1 MRRRAEPSPIP
12 GLGPRARRR
21 PFTRACFTASMR
33 DVDIRPMRDEDVVD
47 ADRVCVEVL
56 YTVFAGEEEAARAG
70 RQHARI
76 RHLLQTDP
84 GGSWVAE
91 HDGRVAGVALAL
103 IREDVWG
110 FSLFCVDAALQG
122 RGVGRELFARC
133 WEYGAGARGHLVL
146 SSTSPQAMSTY
157 AHTGLPIRPCVAA
170 AGIPDLSRAPDVD
183 DVVDMGE
190 AGIALADAIGRELRG
205 AGHGRDLPVPMAH
218 GARLRVFEDRA
229 FVLARGSNL
238 IMLGARD
245 EQAAQHVLWAQLVAA
260 GPGATVN
267 VDFLTAGQDWAL
279 PVCLDARLAL
289 SPDGPMFAGGALG
302 PLAPYIPSG
311 AYL

>member
-1 MRRRAEPSPIP
+1 
-12 GLGPRARRR
+12 
-21 PFTRACFTASMR
+21 
-33 DVDIRPMRDEDVVD
+33 MRDEDVAD
-47 ADRVCVEVL
+47 ADRVCLDVL
-56 YTVFAGEEEAARAG
+56 YSTFADEPEATRAA

-76 RHLLQTDP
+76 RHLLDTDP

-91 HDGRVAGVALAL
+91 QEGRVVGVGLAL
-103 IREDVWG
+103 IREGVWG
-110 FSLFCVDAALQG
+110 FSLFAVAQELQG
-122 RGVGRELFARC
+122 SGVGRELFARC

-146 SSTSPQAMSTY
+146 SSTNSQAMGIY
-157 AHTGLPIRPCVAA
+157 ARTGLPIRPCVAA
-170 AGIPDLSRAPDVD
+170 AGIPDLSRAPSVD
-183 DVVDMGE
+183 GVVDAGE

-218 GARLRVFEDRA
+218 GARLLVFEDRA
-229 FVLARGSNL
+229 FALARASNVIL
-238 IMLGARD
+238 LGARD
-245 EQAAQHVLWAQLVAA
+245 EQAAQCMLWGLFVS
-260 GPGATVN
+260 GPAGATVN

-279 PVCLDARLAL
+279 PVCLDARLML

>member
-1 MRRRAEPSPIP
+1 
-12 GLGPRARRR
+12 
-21 PFTRACFTASMR
+21 MR
-33 DVDIRPMRDEDVVD
+33 DVEIRPMRDGDVVD
-47 ADRVCVEVL
+47 ADRVCVDVL
-56 YTVFAGEEEAARAG
+56 YMTFAGEEEAVRAA

-76 RHLLQTDP
+76 RHLLDTDP

-91 HDGRVAGVALAL
+91 RDGRVEGVALAL
-103 IREDVWG
+103 IREGVWG
-110 FSLFCVDAALQG
+110 FSLFGVAAALQG

-146 SSTSPQAMSTY
+146 STTNPQAMGIY
-157 AHTGLPIRPCVAA
+157 ARTGLPIRPCVAA

-183 DVVDMGE
+183 DVVEAGE
-190 AGIALADAIGRELRG
+190 AGLPLADAIGRELRG
-205 AGHGRDLPVPMAH
+205 AGHGRDIPVPMAH
-218 GARLRVFEDRA
+218 GARLLVYKDRA
-229 FVLARGSNL
+229 FAVARASNL

-245 EQAAQHVLWAQLVAA
+245 EPAAQHMLWAVFATA

-289 SPDGPMFAGGALG
+289 SPDGPMFAGGTLG

>member
-1 MRRRAEPSPIP
+1 VPE
-12 GLGPRARRR
+12 
-21 PFTRACFTASMR
+21 
-33 DVDIRPMRDEDVVD
+33 VDIRPMREEDVAD
-47 ADRVCVEVL
+47 ADRVCVDVL
-56 YTVFAGEEEAARAG
+56 YSSFAGESEAVRAA

-76 RHLLQTDP
+76 RHLLDTDP

-103 IREDVWG
+103 IREGVWG
-110 FSLFCVDAALQG
+110 FSLFGVAEALQG

-133 WEYGAGARGHLVL
+133 WAYGAGARDHLIL
-146 SSTSPQAMSTY
+146 STTNPQAMGIY
-157 AHTGLPIRPCVAA
+157 ARTGLPIRPCVAA
-170 AGIPDLSRAPDVD
+170 AGIPDLSRAPEVNG
-183 DVVDMGE
+183 VVDAGD
-190 AGIALADAIGRELRG
+190 AGIPLADAIGRELRG

-218 GARLRVFEDRA
+218 GARLLVFEDRA
-229 FVLARGSNL
+229 FALARDNTL
-238 IMLGARD
+238 VVLGARD
-245 EQAAQHVLWAQLVAA
+245 EQAAQHMLWGVFAAA

-279 PVCLDARLAL
+279 PVCLDAGLAL
-289 SPDGPMFAGGALG
+289 SPDGPMFAGGTLG